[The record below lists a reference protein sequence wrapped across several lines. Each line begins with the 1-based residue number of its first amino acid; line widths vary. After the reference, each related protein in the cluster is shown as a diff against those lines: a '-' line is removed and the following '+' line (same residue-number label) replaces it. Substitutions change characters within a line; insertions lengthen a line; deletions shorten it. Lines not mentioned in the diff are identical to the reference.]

1 MEIGHAIEPHL
12 LLVINKLPIICHKEQ
27 NIIKI
32 NLLINFKLFLKCLKI
47 NELILRGEKST
58 FYFTNRFS
66 GLIVD
71 LEAIW

>member
-27 NIIKI
+27 NI
-32 NLLINFKLFLKCLKI
+32 NFKLFLKCLKI
-47 NELILRGEKST
+47 NELILIGQKST
-58 FYFTNRFS
+58 FYFLNRFS